1 MAAPIGKRY
10 ARALLELAQ
19 EQSQVSKVASDL
31 GDLEKAWNESAE
43 LRSVF
48 ENPAI
53 GPEVRRKILESLA
66 SRMGLAPTVKT
77 TLFLLSDRRRMRFL
91 PDVVDAFRTLSE
103 GVENQV
109 RAEVTTAIPMPET
122 FFSEIQRELERGT
135 GRKVLLTRKQ
145 DPSIIGGII
154 TRLGDRVLDGSLKT
168 RLEELQDTLLER

>member
-19 EQSQVSKVASDL
+19 EQSQVSKVATDL
-31 GDLEKAWNESAE
+31 DDLEKSWHGSFE

-53 GPEVRRKILESLA
+53 GGEARRKIIEALA

-77 TLFLLSDRRRMRFL
+77 TLYLLSDRRRMRFL
-91 PDVVDAFRTLSE
+91 PDVVEAFRTLSE

-109 RAEVTTAIPMPET
+109 RAEVTTAVAMPET
-122 FFSEIQRELERGT
+122 FYSEIQRELERGT

-145 DPSIIGGII
+145 DPSIIGGVI
-154 TRLGDRVLDGSLKT
+154 TRMGDRVLDGSLKT
-168 RLEELQDTLLER
+168 RLGELQDQLLER